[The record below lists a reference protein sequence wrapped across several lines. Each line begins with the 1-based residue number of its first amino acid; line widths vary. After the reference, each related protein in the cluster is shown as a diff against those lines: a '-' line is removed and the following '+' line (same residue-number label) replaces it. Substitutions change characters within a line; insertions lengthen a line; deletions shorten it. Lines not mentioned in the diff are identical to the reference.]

1 VSEHF
6 DGESP
11 AGSFDAALTVPDAPA
26 RGASSPGLLARI
38 AKARLIEAL
47 PQLAVGRLT
56 IHLPDG
62 ATHQGGDPDSALHA
76 TMWIDDEAFFGA
88 FAARGDIGVGESWMA
103 GHFRTDDLVRAL
115 SRVGNKNA
123 SGEYYITDVFELL
136 RNDGR
141 TVAAVDAVPPEDVL
155 SVNDP
160 VQLAEVDAILR
171 RRHAMP
177 AGGAR

>member
-1 VSEHF
+1 
-6 DGESP
+6 
-11 AGSFDAALTVPDAPA
+11 
-26 RGASSPGLLARI
+26 
-38 AKARLIEAL
+38 
-47 PQLAVGRLT
+47 
-56 IHLPDG
+56 
-62 ATHQGGDPDSALHA
+62 
-76 TMWIDDEAFFGA
+76 
-88 FAARGDIGVGESWMA
+88 
-103 GHFRTDDLVRAL
+103 
-115 SRVGNKNA
+115 VGNKNA